1 MSITEPKKSIFVVDD
16 EDINLD
22 LMQGI
27 LDDYDVTCFTTGASC
42 LQKCQESPP
51 DLVLLDV
58 EMPEMDGLE
67 VCRRLHAILPE
78 CPVMF
83 ISSLASNE
91 ERLAGYTAGGYDYI
105 AKPCDPQELLA
116 KIVLIMQQQEQYRIL
131 LERRKEL
138 SKAFMDVASGSGEL
152 GTLLQFAVDVFR
164 VKNYQEL
171 VELVLVAL
179 QNIGGL
185 TAAVQVRGQ
194 QESVSRTSIGPCS
207 PIEVE
212 VLEMFKKKGR
222 IYRFNDQVQINE
234 TNTSVI
240 IKSMPE
246 DDMIAGRLID
256 NIPLLLKIASACAAN
271 LDLADSSLGVGN
283 TVRQACDELGSTKE
297 RLKLSMLNL
306 TENVRNEFCQMED
319 EVQYL
324 SLSEEQERNLLTSYS
339 TTLDQ
344 TLDCA
349 REVNNIG
356 KSIGKIASEL
366 KNIL

>member
-27 LDDYDVTCFTTGASC
+27 LDDYDVDCFTTGDSC

-67 VCRRLHAILPE
+67 VCRRLHAILPD

-83 ISSLASNE
+83 ISSLISNE

-105 AKPCDPQELLA
+105 AKPCDPLELLA
-116 KIVLIMQQQEQYRIL
+116 KIELIMQQQEQYKIL

-138 SKAFMDVASGSGEL
+138 SKAFMNVASGSGEL
-152 GTLLQFAVDVFR
+152 GTLLQFSVDVFS
-164 VKNYQEL
+164 VKSYQEL
-171 VELVLVAL
+171 AELVLSVL

-185 TAAVQVRGQ
+185 NAAVQVRGQ
-194 QESVSRTSIGPCS
+194 QESVSRTSSGPCS
-207 PIEVE
+207 PIEIE
-212 VLEMFKKKGR
+212 VLEMFKGKGR

-234 TNTSVI
+234 ANISVI

-271 LDLADSSLGVGN
+271 LDFTDSSLGVGK
-283 TVRQACDELGSTKE
+283 TVRQACDELSATKVK
-297 RLKLSMLNL
+297 LKVCM
-306 TENVRNEFCQMED
+306 RNFTANIRDEIGQMEN
-319 EVQYL
+319 EVQHL
-324 SLSEEQERNLLTSYS
+324 ALTEEQERNLFMSYS
-339 TTLDQ
+339 VTLDQ

-356 KSIGKIASEL
+356 KSIGDTASEL